1 MWQIS
6 EKQKMLLRDDWTILR
21 SSLESVGVVTF
32 LNLFETHPETLRP
45 FIQDVYSMKEL
56 ELNEWSVKYNRLNV
70 RASLPLVVT
79 PVL

>member
-1 MWQIS
+1 M
-6 EKQKMLLRDDWTILR
+6 
-21 SSLESVGVVTF
+21 ESVGVVTF

-56 ELNEWSVKYNRLNV
+56 ELNEWSVKDNRLNV
-70 RASLPLVVT
+70 QASLPLAVT